1 MGTGRYF
8 IIIIGTFVL
17 YTATCSGT
25 NAMCSDRSSHLGM
38 MRATHMFAGNR
49 CILIGG
55 GAGERRLDKAAQS
68 NRATVF
74 HKWQDEMGLTE
85 WPTYPM
91 RDLQKGNLVEIKC
104 KEQAFCNTSS
114 EGNHFKPT

>member
-1 MGTGRYF
+1 MRCA
-8 IIIIGTFVL
+8 VSVVR
-17 YTATCSGT
+17 C
-25 NAMCSDRSSHLGM
+25 LGVM
-38 MRATHMFAGNR
+38 QATHMLAGNR

-55 GAGERRLDKAAQS
+55 GAGERGLDKAAQS

-91 RDLQKGNLVEIKC
+91 RDLHKDNFVEIKY
-104 KEQAFCNTSS
+104 KEQAFCNISS
-114 EGNHFKPT
+114 LGNHFKLS